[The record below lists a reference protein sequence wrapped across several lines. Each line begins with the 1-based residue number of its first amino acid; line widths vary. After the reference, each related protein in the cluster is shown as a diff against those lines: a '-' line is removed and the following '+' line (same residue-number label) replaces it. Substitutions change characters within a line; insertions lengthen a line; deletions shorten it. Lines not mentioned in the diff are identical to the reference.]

1 MSELEELG
9 VTAVD
14 QNLLE
19 QEITRK
25 ASAAL
30 LAKDAELETKRL
42 EKAIT
47 GHRKIVDRLK
57 ALTKQLNHPRT
68 KISQRKTLEDQIKWI
83 EKNELVPAAKDVA
96 DIEGRLKENESMR
109 TVGQSKAEDLDQ
121 AISNE
126 RLPDESERDFLVRT
140 GKITAFGNQNVFT
153 GGADEAHLH
162 RQLREPGF
170 QSSFA
175 AVPIGRAHV

>member
-1 MSELEELG
+1 M
-9 VTAVD
+9 TAVD

-68 KISQRKTLEDQIKWI
+68 KISQRKTLEDQIKWT
-83 EKNELVPAAKDVA
+83 EKNELVPAVKDVA
-96 DIEGRLKENESMR
+96 DIEGRLK
-109 TVGQSKAEDLDQ
+109 
-121 AISNE
+121 
-126 RLPDESERDFLVRT
+126 
-140 GKITAFGNQNVFT
+140 
-153 GGADEAHLH
+153 
-162 RQLREPGF
+162 
-170 QSSFA
+170 
-175 AVPIGRAHV
+175 